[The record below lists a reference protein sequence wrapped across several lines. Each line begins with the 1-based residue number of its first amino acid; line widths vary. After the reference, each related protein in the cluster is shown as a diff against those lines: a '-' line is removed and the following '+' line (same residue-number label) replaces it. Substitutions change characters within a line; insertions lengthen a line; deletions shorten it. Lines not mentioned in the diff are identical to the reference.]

1 MSDARP
7 GGDATMSLSAQ
18 DVLAVVQ
25 QAVAT
30 GLECD
35 PASVTRATRFRED
48 LQADSL
54 ALVEIVEIVEESLAP
69 RAAAGF
75 HIEDEDLDGLT
86 TVGEAVDYAVA
97 RL

>member
-1 MSDARP
+1 MSP
-7 GGDATMSLSAQ
+7 EE
-18 DVLAVVQ
+18 VLAVVQ

-30 GLECD
+30 VLEV
-35 PASVTRATRFRED
+35 PADSVTRATRFRED

-54 ALVEIVEIVEESLAP
+54 ALVEIVEIVEETLAP

-75 HIEDEDLDGLT
+75 HIEDDDLDGLT
-86 TVGEAVDYAVA
+86 TVGEAVDLAVA